1 MQMAKFCRPAWKNG
15 KELSKLSALRLSL
28 KVGLAGSRLDHRRP
42 VGNEEIPRFAKRR
55 FSGYYRTVLLDRT
68 VLLGE
73 SVLFS
78 SPSPNRPRS

>member
-1 MQMAKFCRPAWKNG
+1 MQMAKFCRPTWTNG

-42 VGNEEIPRFAKRR
+42 VGNEEIPRFVKRR
-55 FSGYYRTVLLDRT
+55 FSVCYRT

-78 SPSPNRPRS
+78 SPSPNRLCS